1 MSRKASEPVT
11 GLRNPVSAVPVPE
24 NRDAIPADVMDELNA
39 KRPKAQ
45 KGETVRY
52 QSRYRNFMVTREI
65 QDDTVIGRQTVRGK
79 NRHVVFQN
87 YQFTTS
93 DPDTVAWIESQDF
106 FGLGRTVWRETDKV
120 ALDLAIDAK
129 RAIHS
134 LRQFVGDTDALRQ
147 HLAAEDFDALMAVSE
162 RLDAQK
168 SALTP

>member
-1 MSRKASEPVT
+1 MSRRTPEPVT
-11 GLRNPVSAVPVPE
+11 GLRNPISAIPVPE
-24 NRDAIPADVMDELNA
+24 NRDAIPADMMDELNA
-39 KRPKAQ
+39 KRPKTQ
-45 KGETVRY
+45 KGEPVRY

-65 QDDTVIGRQTVRGK
+65 NDDTVIGRQTVRGK

-106 FGLGRTVWRETDKV
+106 FGLGRTVWRESDKL

-129 RAIHS
+129 RAIGA
-134 LRQFVGDTDALRQ
+134 LRQFVGDPGTLRQ

-168 SALTP
+168 SALAP